1 MFKLAACFWTALALT
16 LPSRAEDTCHSDV
29 ESWNT
34 LRCPV
39 QYFAVESQ
47 NSRYWT
53 TLFPDNP
60 PFAYACLYLPSFDR
74 EFGFYLDGNELC
86 WARAIGPCSM
96 QMLSQ
101 FPVADFR
108 SPGMKQAAVLLTCLH
123 FPVLGNLLEG
133 WDCVADT
140 VTEEDPFAGRKRNMV
155 LNFLQ
160 FREYRELSAA
170 WVEVVVNPVLYSRLF
185 VKRGRTALNPA
196 VAAELRKTWDEAVT
210 RRTFPMDLYRQYETG
225 CDGNYCYFRG
235 ESGAMAEDLC
245 RGEGRMRPAMR
256 FLAWGL
262 ADMAMMDDLTPAGEQ
277 WVMKQC
283 AAVRKYAAEA
293 GDEPPPMVSSEWVEG
308 FSKRVWKRMEQE
320 EEVAREREKSMRG
333 EFAAAEEEP
342 EEKAPSP
349 YSGEKYVRGFRER
362 FLKPLGTNPLWK
374 DLFPAGT
381 EGKPAVCCL
390 LPGRGICGFY
400 LDGPLMGRAESR
412 SHHPWEVYDSW
423 FFHRVPERVLFPYEG
438 IPDAEGDCEARVKRE
453 WLIVGRE
460 IGGMMEGLLTG
471 IARGELVSGKGRTAH
486 HVDDTGFCIVRGAD
500 GTERIMSAAD
510 ADLGT
515 VVELMDLLYT
525 MDLLFTCDEDY
536 LKGIVEKRAVLQ
548 GRTPEE
554 GAREYRRESGLWSSR
569 GGRAWWF

>member
-1 MFKLAACFWTALALT
+1 
-16 LPSRAEDTCHSDV
+16 
-29 ESWNT
+29 
-34 LRCPV
+34 
-39 QYFAVESQ
+39 
-47 NSRYWT
+47 
-53 TLFPDNP
+53 
-60 PFAYACLYLPSFDR
+60 
-74 EFGFYLDGNELC
+74 
-86 WARAIGPCSM
+86 
-96 QMLSQ
+96 
-101 FPVADFR
+101 
-108 SPGMKQAAVLLTCLH
+108 MKQAAVLLTCLH

-170 WVEVVVNPVLYSRLF
+170 WVEAVVNPVLYSRLF

-210 RRTFPMDLYRQYETG
+210 RRTFPMDLYRQYVTG

-293 GDEPPPMVSSEWVEG
+293 VTSRLPWCPVNGWRDSVNGFGNEWSRRRPPGNGKKACAGSLQLR
-308 FSKRVWKRMEQE
+308 KRSRKKKQ
-320 EEVAREREKSMRG
+320 
-333 EFAAAEEEP
+333 
-342 EEKAPSP
+342 PSP

-400 LDGPLMGRAESR
+400 LDGPLMGRAESQ

-423 FFHRVPERVLFPYEG
+423 FFHRVPERELFPYEG

-525 MDLLFTCDEDY
+525 MDLLVH
-536 LKGIVEKRAVLQ
+536 LR
-548 GRTPEE
+548 
-554 GAREYRRESGLWSSR
+554 
-569 GGRAWWF
+569 